1 MEFGTWDIINIIIL
15 AVSLCLIGFGYF
27 FKKRP
32 RHLIIG
38 AGEVLF
44 ALFWLSLIP
53 EYYDKEDF
61 INMAFCIGAL
71 PFFSLVAYHEYLCFK
86 RKERLISL
94 DWIAGTSFF
103 TSIIYFSIA
112 YIWILQKYLVYAVAF
127 KSAAVATLFGYHTE
141 PLKGIWDWSELQYH
155 VPLDHAGTSSINII
169 LACTGIQAIAL
180 FIGFIISTKPDR
192 TLYVDWAKANLKLV
206 KRKLKNASGI
216 EGLRLKFVKRTL
228 ENLLWRSDK
237 QRMFLAFMYTVP
249 IIYMTNLLRNAA
261 LVYVVYEDKLEFEL
275 AHNVLTKI
283 MSLAL
288 MLFMLL
294 LLFDVLPELQ
304 ENVLGLLDV
313 FRFRKKDNVKDGFV
327 ELDFQNDTNT

>member
-27 FKKRP
+27 FKKRL
-32 RHLIIG
+32 RHLILG
-38 AGEVLF
+38 FGEILF
-44 ALFWLSLIP
+44 AVFWLSLVP
-53 EYYDKEDF
+53 EYYDKGD
-61 INMAFCIGAL
+61 IVNMAFCILAL

-86 RKERLISL
+86 RKEELTPL
-94 DWIAGTSFF
+94 DWIAGTTFI
-103 TSIIYFSIA
+103 TSVIYFSIA
-112 YIWILQKYLVYAVAF
+112 YIWFLQQYLVYAVAF

-141 PLKGIWDWSELQYH
+141 PLQGMWDWTQLQYH
-155 VPLDHAGTSSINII
+155 VPLDHSGTTSINIV

-180 FIGFIISTKPDR
+180 FIGFIISTKPDKSV
-192 TLYVDWAKANLKLV
+192 YIDWANVNLKIV
-206 KRKLKNASGI
+206 KRKLKKARGI
-216 EGLRLKFVKRTL
+216 EALRLRFVKRTL
-228 ENLLWRSDK
+228 ENLLWRSNK
-237 QRMFLAFMYTVP
+237 LRVFLAFMYTVP

-261 LVYVVYEDKLEFEL
+261 LVYVVYEDKLEFDM

-283 MSLAL
+283 MALAL

-327 ELDFQNDTNT
+327 ELDF